1 MGLFTRATRH
11 WSSAPPPHRDATRRE
26 GRMAVGGGGGGEHMA
41 PLRDAERDPGRY
53 ICTLKYLNRDCYQ
66 TQGVTAVTC
75 EK

>member
-26 GRMAVGGGGGGEHMA
+26 GRMAVGGGGGEHMA